1 MWDPFIIVFVL
12 DLVLYHVWLRYK
24 NITTYDH
31 IMIKRE

>member
-12 DLVLYHVWLRYK
+12 DLVFYHVWLRYK

-31 IMIKRE
+31 IMMKRE